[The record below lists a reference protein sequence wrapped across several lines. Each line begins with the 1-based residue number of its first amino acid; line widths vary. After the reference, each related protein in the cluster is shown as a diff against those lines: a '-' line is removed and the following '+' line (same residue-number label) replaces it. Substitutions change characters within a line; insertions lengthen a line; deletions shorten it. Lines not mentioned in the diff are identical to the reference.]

1 MPRNLNLNEPVKIIG
16 HIGQNQIDKL
26 ITIKFSERGLT
37 LPIIPQGHGTEEL
50 FIYCLTE
57 PLFTSALYQPN
68 QVFYYDM
75 QSNDALASYN
85 KTEDVREGVLL
96 GINFYKI
103 NADMKQENNMIIF
116 RILLE
121 KYFDE
126 PYMNPLYPTQMMVEQ
141 GNFKIDLS
149 LHIPI
154 KTIPT
159 FYSK

>member
-1 MPRNLNLNEPVKIIG
+1 MPLYLQIDEPVKIMG
-16 HIGQNQIDKL
+16 HIGKQQIDKL

-37 LPIIPQGHGTEEL
+37 LPIIPQGHGQEEL

-75 QSNDALASYN
+75 QSNDTLASYD

-96 GINFYKI
+96 GINFNKI
-103 NADMKQENNMIIF
+103 NAELKQQNQMVIF
-116 RILLE
+116 QIVLE

-141 GNFKIDLS
+141 GDFTIDLT

-154 KTIPT
+154 KAIPT
-159 FYSK
+159 FYT

>member
-1 MPRNLNLNEPVKIIG
+1 MPRYLNLNEAVKIIG

-26 ITIKFSERGLT
+26 IMIKFSERGLT

-68 QVFYYDM
+68 QSFHYDM
-75 QSNDALASYN
+75 QSNDTLASYN
-85 KTEDVREGVLL
+85 KTEDAREGVLL

-103 NADMKQENNMIIF
+103 NAEIKQENNMIIF

-121 KYFDE
+121 TYFDE

-141 GNFKIDLS
+141 GNFKIDLT
-149 LHIPI
+149 LNIAI
-154 KTIPT
+154 K
-159 FYSK
+159 KVDNH